1 MVIEDIKNELILE
14 EQKILLEVFESK
26 VNLLRKE
33 INEEQETKEN
43 LNSNSVKTLDS
54 FKEEL

>member
-1 MVIEDIKNELILE
+1 LVIEDIKNELILE